1 MNNTMKRILALALT
15 LVMACSLVA
24 CGGSKKEE
32 APAKTET
39 KTEAPAENKTEN
51 ADPYADLPKVEWKF
65 THSQSADHFQQI
77 AFQDFADYVK
87 EQSGGKFTIELFHS
101 GTLGTEQE
109 VIESMQAGSIQG
121 TVAAASL
128 LANFV
133 PCYNLFSMPALFKDV
148 DERHIIESMNVN
160 ATAVMRII
168 HYFYDKISSKA
179 DFFCGV
185 MVSIAGFMSSPFF
198 AVYGASKAAL
208 KIFIESVNVELEK
221 SGTTNRILNVSPG
234 SIKGTGFNNGK
245 TDLGQTEC
253 LAKDIIKNL
262 YSKNDLLIP
271 QYDEIF
277 KTVLER
283 YGKDFREEGRH
294 SYDYKLN
301 SGRIKE

>member
-1 MNNTMKRILALALT
+1 MKTALVVGGANGIGLAIATELA
-15 LVMACSLVA
+15 
-24 CGGSKKEE
+24 KEE
-32 APAKTET
+32 EVRKIYIVDRCMPQPEYRNDKFE
-39 KTEAPAENKTEN
+39 
-51 ADPYADLPKVEWKF
+51 YHIFDLN
-65 THSQSADHFQQI
+65 HSDYSI
-77 AFQDFADYVK
+77 FAQFKDINILMITA
-87 EQSGGKFTIELFHS
+87 GFGKL
-101 GTLGTEQE
+101 
-109 VIESMQAGSIQG
+109 
-121 TVAAASL
+121 
-128 LANFV
+128 
-133 PCYNLFSMPALFKDV
+133 ALFKDV

-168 HYFYDKISSKA
+168 HCFYDKISSKA